1 MWLPEGG
8 HKGYPYNPE
17 VNALPGD
24 KMIVPR
30 RLRRPLFIGMLLG
43 GIACT
48 WYFGLALALQI
59 QEPPEIKSEEATPTY
74 TLRAQR
80 NEVLVRVVVRDKDG
94 KAVGG
99 LTKDDFRLSDNGKP
113 QSVTL
118 FKVETYKAAEA
129 VQPLGTAP
137 PAAKSTQPVEVE
149 TSPEL
154 PQRYVALYFDDLV
167 VKFEDMTRV
176 RAAADK
182 YIDSALQPGDRAG
195 VFTSS
200 GLGDLDFTDD
210 RAKLH
215 EALAKLKPRPRM
227 MMTEHDCPP
236 LTPYESYLIDELHDN
251 IMLNIAT
258 LEVVACAC
266 GGDPKICNNP
276 QEQAQVAAKVTWQND
291 QVQSRQC
298 LHVLTNLVR
307 RMASLPGQRSILWLS
322 QGFLTFATIS
332 DVGELIDRAL
342 REHVVISALDAR
354 GLWVNIPGGEASENN
369 TLSDPSLFGTQA
381 MYRETGKQM
390 NQDVMAEVAHA
401 TGGVFVHNTND
412 YDGGF
417 RMGGALPEFTYLLA
431 FSPQNLK
438 YDGKFHKLKVE
449 LVSSKGLTVQ
459 ARNGYFAPNQE
470 LRPEE
475 RAKQEIDEA
484 VYAREE
490 YLEFPVDVHTQ
501 FFKLSDT
508 KVQLSVTARIDAHAL
523 RFQKEGDRNRLN
535 LKMVCAAFDRDGNL
549 VDGSQKEVNL
559 MLRDATLAQLLSSG
573 LSVRDQLKVSV
584 GNYALRVVVY
594 EIDSARMTAL
604 NRTVEIPY

>member
-1 MWLPEGG
+1 
-8 HKGYPYNPE
+8 
-17 VNALPGD
+17 
-24 KMIVPR
+24 
-30 RLRRPLFIGMLLG
+30 MLLG

-227 MMTEHDCPP
+227 MMT
-236 LTPYESYLIDELHDN
+236 
-251 IMLNIAT
+251 
-258 LEVVACAC
+258 
-266 GGDPKICNNP
+266 
-276 QEQAQVAAKVTWQND
+276 
-291 QVQSRQC
+291 
-298 LHVLTNLVR
+298 
-307 RMASLPGQRSILWLS
+307 
-322 QGFLTFATIS
+322 
-332 DVGELIDRAL
+332 
-342 REHVVISALDAR
+342 
-354 GLWVNIPGGEASENN
+354 
-369 TLSDPSLFGTQA
+369 
-381 MYRETGKQM
+381 
-390 NQDVMAEVAHA
+390 
-401 TGGVFVHNTND
+401 
-412 YDGGF
+412 
-417 RMGGALPEFTYLLA
+417 
-431 FSPQNLK
+431 
-438 YDGKFHKLKVE
+438 
-449 LVSSKGLTVQ
+449 
-459 ARNGYFAPNQE
+459 
-470 LRPEE
+470 
-475 RAKQEIDEA
+475 
-484 VYAREE
+484 
-490 YLEFPVDVHTQ
+490 
-501 FFKLSDT
+501 
-508 KVQLSVTARIDAHAL
+508 
-523 RFQKEGDRNRLN
+523 
-535 LKMVCAAFDRDGNL
+535 
-549 VDGSQKEVNL
+549 
-559 MLRDATLAQLLSSG
+559 
-573 LSVRDQLKVSV
+573 
-584 GNYALRVVVY
+584 
-594 EIDSARMTAL
+594 
-604 NRTVEIPY
+604 